1 MCEIV
6 CKTCGGRS
14 LDNFLKRAAATRWGN
29 GAEAVP
35 GASVS
40 LLSPLL
46 RGQGSSKPA
55 ARLPAPGPQPP
66 ASRAP
71 RARCRLPSC
80 PSGAGARLGDAP
92 WGAAV
97 IQGRG
102 PGTAAVAGHRPPTL
116 LVPSFL
122 RGFERP
128 LVLVRIWNLTRG
140 SPRCFCRERWP
151 QVTPQTVPSARGAQ
165 TRGQRVRGR
174 GLRPARAE
182 PAQRWLGAGRRP
194 SGSRRPRPPDPKSS
208 RAPGR
213 AARRKPWDEHV
224 SPGEGEKGR
233 R

>member
-1 MCEIV
+1 M
-6 CKTCGGRS
+6 
-14 LDNFLKRAAATRWGN
+14 
-29 GAEAVP
+29 P

-80 PSGAGARLGDAP
+80 PSGAGARLGGAP

-102 PGTAAVAGHRPPTL
+102 PGTAAVAGHRPLTL

-151 QVTPQTVPSARGAQ
+151 QVTPHTVPSARGAQ

-174 GLRPARAE
+174 GHRTLNPLAPRGG
-182 PAQRWLGAGRRP
+182 QRG
-194 SGSRRPRPPDPKSS
+194 
-208 RAPGR
+208 GR
-213 AARRKPWDEHV
+213 ARFHETRDAGEAGSGRASARGPRSRGGVHA
-224 SPGEGEKGR
+224 SPEPEGPSHR
-233 R
+233 WRQL

>member
-29 GAEAVP
+29 RAEAVP

-40 LLSPLL
+40 LLSPPLG
-46 RGQGSSKPA
+46 GQGSSKPA

-71 RARCRLPSC
+71 RARCWLPSC
-80 PSGAGARLGDAP
+80 PSGAGARLGGAP

-102 PGTAAVAGHRPPTL
+102 PGTAAVAGHRPLTL
-116 LVPSFL
+116 LFPSFL
-122 RGFERP
+122 RGFERL

-151 QVTPQTVPSARGAQ
+151 QRHPPNGAIR
-165 TRGQRVRGR
+165 TWRADAGT
-174 GLRPARAE
+174 ARA
-182 PAQRWLGAGRRP
+182 
-194 SGSRRPRPPDPKSS
+194 RPRPPPD
-208 RAPGR
+208 AGR
-213 AARRKPWDEHV
+213 ASPALARRRQKAKRKP
-224 SPGEGEKGR
+224 PAAATGP
-233 R
+233 